1 MRAQN
6 PITVHLQ
13 GHIAV
18 VTISNPEKLN
28 SMRQDH
34 YFQLGESLRNV
45 DRTPEITI
53 TVLTGTGRFFSAGTD
68 VSSTSPNMAHGTDI
82 RRNMRSM
89 YFSNLDLTHILVN
102 FSKILIV
109 ALNGPVVGFP
119 AALVAHADFIYAAPH
134 TFLLT
139 PFSLL
144 GVAAEGAASR
154 SFVRRLGISKANEA
168 LIMSKRIPCEELV
181 ANGFVNKVIS
191 APSGKPDDSV
201 GFLKRVLEEVQ
212 KRFSPI
218 ATQSNLLS
226 IKNLIRE
233 PGRRIDSQQ
242 NCDEV
247 FAGLEMVT
255 TGIPGEQMRAIKEG
269 RKRHKL

>member
-1 MRAQN
+1 
-6 PITVHLQ
+6 
-13 GHIAV
+13 
-18 VTISNPEKLN
+18 
-28 SMRQDH
+28 MRQDH

-68 VSSTSPNMAHGTDI
+68 VSSTSRNMAHGTDI

-139 PFSLL
+139 PFSSL

-201 GFLKRVLEEVQ
+201 GFLERVLEEVQ
-212 KRFSPI
+212 KRFSSI

-233 PGRRIDSQQ
+233 PERRIDSQQ